1 ATLSLQ
7 DKNPAD
13 ARHAD
18 RNRRAAL
25 RNTRL
30 KPQFTILMKQ
40 TKLISVIFVVCACV
54 VASSGNAAT
63 IPAGTTITVS
73 AVSSFSSK
81 TPPGRTFEGK
91 LAQDVSVNGRVVLK
105 TGSKAFGKIASSRHN
120 PRRNE
125 PLTVELTSISVN
137 GRKCWVKTDAS
148 QHGHHS
154 MTGRQ
159 ARHGFTAGTLVITP
173 GTLMQFQLL
182 QPATL

>member
-1 ATLSLQ
+1 M
-7 DKNPAD
+7 
-13 ARHAD
+13 
-18 RNRRAAL
+18 
-25 RNTRL
+25 
-30 KPQFTILMKQ
+30 KPSS
-40 TKLISVIFVVCACV
+40 SVIAVICGCIA
-54 VASSGNAAT
+54 ASSANAAT

-73 AVSSFSSK
+73 AVSSFTSK

-137 GRKCWVKTDAS
+137 GRNVSVKTNAF
-148 QHGHHS
+148 QPGHPS

-159 ARHGFTAGTLVITP
+159 ARHGFTAGTLVIAP